1 MCKWHHRLYIPV
13 RLTLS
18 GKLLDTTSQM
28 HVSSTQ
34 NKPLI
39 AMPTNAMSDH
49 HPVQLAAIVKYHTVS
64 RNQPARQGM
73 LKSLMRQCSSP
84 APKFPC
90 SGLMPWISLSL
101 QKSCRFSLHE
111 NHFHSSPQMS

>member
-1 MCKWHHRLYIPV
+1 
-13 RLTLS
+13 
-18 GKLLDTTSQM
+18 M

-49 HPVQLAAIVKYHTVS
+49 HPAQLAAIVKYHTVS

-84 APKFPC
+84 APKFRVPASC
-90 SGLMPWISLSL
+90 HGYLCLFKSLADSVFMKIIFIPL
-101 QKSCRFSLHE
+101 PKCRICKKQTQYKSWTE
-111 NHFHSSPQMS
+111 